1 MQLHYKR
8 LPIES
13 FLLLYV
19 FIQLFLVFHVC
30 EFNIIGYVKY
40 EEASRDTE
48 SSSRKWVKN
57 LRLGLLIV
65 RPKEKKHHVL
75 SKPTIT

>member
-13 FLLLYV
+13 FVLLYV

-30 EFNIIGYVKY
+30 EFNIIEYVKY
-40 EEASRDTE
+40 EEVSRDTE
-48 SSSRKWVKN
+48 SSSTKWENN

-65 RPKEKKHHVL
+65 RPREKKHRAL

>member
-13 FLLLYV
+13 FVLLYV

-30 EFNIIGYVKY
+30 EFNIIEYVKY

-48 SSSRKWVKN
+48 SSSTKWENN

-65 RPKEKKHHVL
+65 RPREKKHRAL
-75 SKPTIT
+75 SKPTIK